1 MQTEYDVL
9 FTVKNNNYFS
19 VELSNIGMRVFYNDA
34 LIGYYYSSDSKNND
48 KDRSESV
55 YIPSHSLIDIMI
67 PITFS
72 PGITQAYTIWTLYQD
87 NNLPLEIDFFA
98 DTSTYL
104 FNKNNDIKILDM
116 HLNLQMTDYVIGV
129 NITTDR
135 TDCNCPENLP

>member
-1 MQTEYDVL
+1 
-9 FTVKNNNYFS
+9 
-19 VELSNIGMRVFYNDA
+19 MRVFYNDA